1 MNKKSRASWK
11 NSEILRCL
19 SVLNRTDQRKILAV
33 IVIQVLSG
41 FLDLLAVA
49 LIGVLGALAVSGVE
63 SSQPGNRVSAAL
75 RILHLSDNNLQTQAA
90 ILGLSAAL
98 ILIGRTVLSIV
109 FTRRALFFLS
119 RRGARLSSELS
130 ARLFAQSLLKVQ
142 EKSIQDTLYA
152 LTNGVTTV
160 TLGVLGSS
168 VIVISDFALMI
179 VIGTGLFLIDPAIA
193 ISTLL
198 LFSLIAFSMHRLM
211 SVRAHSLGAIN
222 AVQTIKSNEKIV
234 EVLSSYRELVVR
246 NRREYYVTEIGKS
259 RMKVADTLAEIQFMP
274 NVSKYVIETT
284 VVLGAILISGYQF
297 LFNDATHAVATLS
310 VFLAAGTRI
319 APAIM
324 RIQSGV
330 IQIKSN
336 IGAAG
341 PTLDLIEN
349 LGNQEMKPYA
359 PSELNF
365 SHAGFEPK
373 VSLEHVT
380 FKYPSQPRNAISD
393 LNLLIHPG
401 MSVAL
406 VGPSGAGK
414 TSLVDIILGVVPL
427 DLGKITISSCSP
439 IEAIQK
445 WPGAISYVPQDVVI
459 SNGTILENIALGY
472 PLEEVNH
479 DAIWAAIESAQLTD
493 FVKNLPEGIE
503 TQVGERGARMSGG
516 QRQRLGIAR
525 AMYTSPL
532 LLVLDEATSSLDGAT
547 ESDFTE
553 ALKNLKGSVT
563 VIMIAHRL
571 STVRASDLVVYL
583 EEGKILASGN
593 FAEVRKLVTDF
604 DYQAKIMGL

>member
-1 MNKKSRASWK
+1 
-11 NSEILRCL
+11 
-19 SVLNRTDQRKILAV
+19 VLNRTDRKKIFAV
-33 IVIQVLSG
+33 IVIQILSG

-49 LIGVLGALAVSGVE
+49 LIGILAALAVSGVE

-75 RILHLSDNNLQTQAA
+75 RFLQLSDNNLQTQAG
-90 ILGLSAAL
+90 ILGISAAVL
-98 ILIGRTVLSIV
+98 LIGRTIISIV

-119 RRGARLSSELS
+119 RRGARLSEELS
-130 ARLFAQSLLKVQ
+130 ARLFAHSLLKIQ

-168 VIVISDFALMI
+168 VIVVSDFALMI

-211 SVRAHSLGAIN
+211 SVRAHSLGTLN
-222 AVQTIKSNEKIV
+222 ASQTIKSNEKIV

-246 NRREYYVTEIGKS
+246 NRREFYVAEIGKS

-341 PTLDLIEN
+341 PTLDLIET
-349 LGNQEMKPYA
+349 LGSMEVKPYTA
-359 PSELNF
+359 KDLSF
-365 SHAGFEPK
+365 SHNGFEPR
-373 VSLEHVT
+373 VSLEHAM
-380 FKYPSQPRNAISD
+380 FRYPSQTQNAISD
-393 LNLLIHPG
+393 LNLLIEPG

-414 TSLVDIILGVVPL
+414 TTLVDMILGVIPL
-427 DLGKITISSCSP
+427 DSGNVTISSCNP
-439 IEAIQK
+439 LEAIQR

-472 PLEEVNH
+472 PIEEINY
-479 DAIWAAIESAQLTD
+479 DAIWSAIESAQLTD
-493 FVKNLPEGIE
+493 FVKKLPDGIH

-525 AMYTSPL
+525 AMYTNPL

-547 ESDFTE
+547 ESDFTD
-553 ALKNLKGSVT
+553 AIKNLKGFVT

-571 STVRASDLVVYL
+571 STVRESDLVVYL
-583 EEGKILASGN
+583 EEGKILAAGN
-593 FAEVRKLVTDF
+593 FEEVRETVIDF
-604 DYQAKIMGL
+604 DHQAKIMGL

>member
-1 MNKKSRASWK
+1 M
-11 NSEILRCL
+11 
-19 SVLNRTDQRKILAV
+19 LNRTDRKKIFAV
-33 IVIQVLSG
+33 IVIQILSG

-49 LIGVLGALAVSGVE
+49 LIGILAALAVSGVE

-75 RILHLSDNNLQTQAA
+75 RFLQLSDNNLQTQAG
-90 ILGLSAAL
+90 ILGISAAVL
-98 ILIGRTVLSIV
+98 LIGRTIISIV

-119 RRGARLSSELS
+119 RRGARLSEELS
-130 ARLFAQSLLKVQ
+130 ARLFAHSLLKIQ

-168 VIVISDFALMI
+168 VIVVSDFALMI

-211 SVRAHSLGAIN
+211 SVRAHSLGTLN
-222 AVQTIKSNEKIV
+222 ASQTIKSNEKIV

-246 NRREYYVTEIGKS
+246 NRREFYVAEIGKS

-341 PTLDLIEN
+341 PTLDLIET
-349 LGNQEMKPYA
+349 LGSMEVKPYTA
-359 PSELNF
+359 KDLSF
-365 SHAGFEPK
+365 SHNGFEPR
-373 VSLEHVT
+373 VSLEHAM
-380 FKYPSQPRNAISD
+380 FRYPSQTQNAISD
-393 LNLLIHPG
+393 LNLLIEPG

-414 TSLVDIILGVVPL
+414 TTLVDMILGVIPL
-427 DLGKITISSCSP
+427 DSGNVTISSCNP
-439 IEAIQK
+439 LEAIQR

-472 PLEEVNH
+472 PIEEINY
-479 DAIWAAIESAQLTD
+479 DAIWSAIESAQLTD
-493 FVKNLPEGIE
+493 FVKKLPDGIH

-525 AMYTSPL
+525 AMYTNPL

-547 ESDFTE
+547 ESDFTD
-553 ALKNLKGSVT
+553 AIKNLKGFVT

-571 STVRASDLVVYL
+571 STVRESDLVVYL
-583 EEGKILASGN
+583 EEGKILAAGN
-593 FAEVRKLVTDF
+593 FEEVRETVIDF
-604 DYQAKIMGL
+604 DHQAKIMGL

>member
-1 MNKKSRASWK
+1 
-11 NSEILRCL
+11 
-19 SVLNRTDQRKILAV
+19 VLNRADQKKIIAV

-49 LIGVLGALAVSGVE
+49 LIGILGALAVSGVE
-63 SSQPGNRVSAAL
+63 SSQPGNRVSTAL
-75 RILHLSDNNLQTQAA
+75 RILHLSDNNLQTQAG
-90 ILGLSAAL
+90 ILGISAAL
-98 ILIGRTVLSIV
+98 ILIGRTVLSII

-119 RRGARLSSELS
+119 RRGARLSAELS
-130 ARLFAQSLLKVQ
+130 SRLFAQSLLKIQ

-198 LFSLIAFSMHRLM
+198 LFSLIAFVMHRLM
-211 SVRAHSLGAIN
+211 SVRAHNLGTLN
-222 AVQTIKSNEKIV
+222 AAQTIKSNEKIV

-246 NRREYYVTEIGKS
+246 NRRDYYVAEIGKS

-341 PTLDLIEN
+341 PTLDLIET
-349 LGNQEMKPYA
+349 LGTMESKAYTPKDL
-359 PSELNF
+359 SF
-365 SHAGFEPK
+365 SHIGFESK
-373 VSLEHVT
+373 VAIDHVS
-380 FKYPSQPRNAISD
+380 FKYPSQPQKAISD
-393 LNLLIHPG
+393 LCLVIEPG

-414 TSLVDIILGVVPL
+414 TTLVDLILGVVPL
-427 DLGKITISSCSP
+427 DSGSVTISSRSP
-439 IEAIQK
+439 LDAIQE

-459 SNGTILENIALGY
+459 TNGTILENIALGY
-472 PLEEVNH
+472 PVEEIKI
-479 DAIWAAIESAQLTD
+479 DAIWRAIESAQLTA
-493 FVKNLPEGIE
+493 FVNNLPDGIY
-503 TQVGERGARMSGG
+503 TQVGERGTRISGG

-525 AMYTSPL
+525 AMYTKPL

-553 ALKNLKGSVT
+553 AIRILKGSVT

-571 STVRASDLVVYL
+571 STVRELDLVVYL
-583 EEGKILASGN
+583 EDGKILASGK
-593 FAEVRKLVTDF
+593 FEEVRTKVTDF
-604 DYQAKIMGL
+604 DHQAKIMGL